1 MKKKTLKNALVKLI
15 VVLLIVLVSLISFLG
30 IHKRNL
36 NTWKSILPDYQ
47 FSKDLSEIRTFEFSV
62 DTSTKDKSS
71 DENAT
76 GNTTENATENTTN
89 TVAEGTTETTETT
102 DNTTDENATNTT
114 NTTAEQVPVNDP
126 TVLTKENYVKTKKI
140 VEKRL
145 KDFGIPDAE
154 VTVNEKNGKI
164 SVSVPYEG
172 TTDYSAA
179 LASQKG
185 KIEIVDS
192 ETKEVLMDR
201 SMIKKAAAYYQQA
214 NNNKDSAT
222 TTDDKTSY
230 NLGVKLTF
238 TSEGQKKL
246 NELSKTYI
254 ETTNENGEA
263 SQKTI
268 TVQIDGEDKYITY
281 FTPDGEYTELAVPL
295 YRNVS
300 TDDMETFNSNY
311 KDCFVTQ
318 TVLNNDEFPITYK
331 LTSGSFIESGLG
343 ENFVKGLSIAGIVIL
358 AIVIVLTIIKNKKD
372 GFFASIIEIGY
383 IAILLLIIRAASV
396 SLTLSGILTIAV
408 MSIIN
413 YFLLLTFM
421 KTEKAIDKLE
431 KFGNFVLTIIPFI
444 ITIVVFA
451 LGKEVNT
458 QSIGSVGIW
467 GTFGLIYTLIAAI
480 FLIDGKKAKKNG
492 VE

>member
-47 FSKDLSEIRTFEFSV
+47 FSKELSEIRTFEFSV
-62 DTSTKDKSS
+62 DTSTTDKSS
-71 DENAT
+71 DENT
-76 GNTTENATENTTN
+76 TDNTTENTTENATN
-89 TVAEGTTETTETT
+89 TVAEGTTETTDNTA
-102 DNTTDENATNTT
+102 NTTDENTTNTT
-114 NTTAEQVPVNDP
+114 NTTTEQVPVNDP
-126 TVLTKENYVKTKKI
+126 SVLTKENYLKTKKI
-140 VEKRL
+140 VENRL
-145 KDFGIPDAE
+145 KDFGIADAE
-154 VTVNEKNGKI
+154 VTVNENNGKI
-164 SVSVPYEG
+164 AVSVPYEG

-179 LASQKG
+179 LASQRG
-185 KIEIVDS
+185 KIEIIDS

-201 SMIKKAAAYYQQA
+201 SMIKKASAYYQQA
-214 NNNKDSAT
+214 NNDTST
-222 TTDDKTSY
+222 TTDTTATY

-254 ETTNENGEA
+254 ETTDENGEA

-281 FTPDGEYTELAVPL
+281 FTPDGEYTELAIPL
-295 YRNVS
+295 YRSVS
-300 TDDMETFNSNY
+300 TDDMDTFNSNY

-318 TVLNNDEFPITYK
+318 TILNNDEFPITYK
-331 LTSGSFIESGLG
+331 LTSGSFVESDLG

-358 AIVIVLTIIKNKKD
+358 AIVIVLTIVKNKKD

-383 IAILLLIIRAASV
+383 VAILLLIIRAASV
-396 SLTLSGILTIAV
+396 SLTLSGILTIAL

-451 LGKEVNT
+451 LGKEINT

-467 GTFGLIYTLIAAI
+467 GIFGLIYTLIAAI

>member
-1 MKKKTLKNALVKLI
+1 MKKKTLKNALAKLI

-47 FSKDLSEIRTFEFSV
+47 FSKELSEIRTFEFSV

-71 DENAT
+71 DENTAENTT
-76 GNTTENATENTTN
+76 GNTTENATN
-89 TVAEGTTETTETT
+89 TVAEGTTENT
-102 DNTTDENATNTT
+102 DNTANTTNANST

-126 TVLTKENYVKTKKI
+126 TVLTKENYLKTKEI
-140 VEKRL
+140 VENRL
-145 KDFGIPDAE
+145 KDFGIADAE
-154 VTVNEKNGKI
+154 VTVNENNGKLA
-164 SVSVPYEG
+164 VSVPYEG

-185 KIEIVDS
+185 KIEIIDS

-201 SMIKKAAAYYQQA
+201 SMIKKASAYYQQA
-214 NNNKDSAT
+214 NNNDSAT
-222 TTDDKTSY
+222 ATTDDTVSY

-254 ETTNENGEA
+254 ETTDENGET

-281 FTPDGEYTELAVPL
+281 FTPDGEYTELAIPL
-295 YRNVS
+295 YRSVS
-300 TDDMETFNSNY
+300 TDDMDTFNSDY

-318 TVLNNDEFPITYK
+318 TILNNDEFPITYK
-331 LTSGSFIESGLG
+331 LTSGSFIESDLG

-358 AIVIVLTIIKNKKD
+358 AIVIVLTIVKNKKD

-396 SLTLSGILTIAV
+396 SLTLSGILTIAI

-431 KFGNFVLTIIPFI
+431 KFGNFILTIIPFI

-451 LGKEVNT
+451 LGKEINT

-467 GTFGLIYTLIAAI
+467 GIFGLIYTLIAAI

>member
-1 MKKKTLKNALVKLI
+1 MKKKTLKNALAKLI

-47 FSKDLSEIRTFEFSV
+47 FSKELSEIRTFEFSV
-62 DTSTKDKSS
+62 DTSTTEKSS
-71 DENAT
+71 DEN
-76 GNTTENATENTTN
+76 TTDTTDTAN
-89 TVAEGTTETTETT
+89 TVAEGTTEDTA
-102 DNTTDENATNTT
+102 NTTDENTT
-114 NTTAEQVPVNDP
+114 NTTTEQVPVNDP
-126 TVLTKENYVKTKKI
+126 SILTKENYLKTKKI
-140 VEKRL
+140 VENRL
-145 KDFGIPDAE
+145 KDFGIADAE
-154 VTVNEKNGKI
+154 VTVNENNGKLA
-164 SVSVPYEG
+164 VSVPYEG

-185 KIEIVDS
+185 KIEIIDS
-192 ETKEVLMDR
+192 DTKEVLMDR
-201 SMIKKAAAYYQQA
+201 SMIKKASAYYQQA
-214 NNNKDSAT
+214 NSSDT
-222 TTDDKTSY
+222 TVTTDDTVSY

-254 ETTNENGEA
+254 ETTDENGET

-281 FTPDGEYTELAVPL
+281 FTPDGEYTELAIPL
-295 YRNVS
+295 YRSVS
-300 TDDMETFNSNY
+300 TDDMDTFNSDY
-311 KDCFVTQ
+311 RDCFVTQ
-318 TVLNNDEFPITYK
+318 TILNNDEFPITYK
-331 LTSGSFIESGLG
+331 LTSGSFIESDLG
-343 ENFVKGLSIAGIVIL
+343 ENFVKGLSIAGIVVL
-358 AIVIVLTIIKNKKD
+358 AIVIVLTIVKNKKD

-396 SLTLSGILTIAV
+396 SLTLSGILTIAIMAIV
-408 MSIIN
+408 N

-431 KFGNFVLTIIPFI
+431 KFGNFILTIIPFI

-467 GTFGLIYTLIAAI
+467 GIFGLIYTLIAAI

>member
-1 MKKKTLKNALVKLI
+1 MKKKTLKNALAKLI

-47 FSKDLSEIRTFEFSV
+47 FSKELSEIRTFEFSV

-71 DENAT
+71 DENTAENTT
-76 GNTTENATENTTN
+76 GNTTENATN
-89 TVAEGTTETTETT
+89 TVAEGTTENT
-102 DNTTDENATNTT
+102 DNTANTTDTNST
-114 NTTAEQVPVNDP
+114 NTTAEQVPVNDSA
-126 TVLTKENYVKTKKI
+126 VLTKENYLKTKEI
-140 VEKRL
+140 VENRL
-145 KDFGIPDAE
+145 KDFGIADAE
-154 VTVNEKNGKI
+154 VTVNENNGKLA
-164 SVSVPYEG
+164 VSVPYEG

-185 KIEIVDS
+185 KIEIIDS

-201 SMIKKAAAYYQQA
+201 SMIKKASAYYQQA
-214 NNNKDSAT
+214 NNNDSAT
-222 TTDDKTSY
+222 ATTDDTVSY

-254 ETTNENGEA
+254 ETTDENGET

-281 FTPDGEYTELAVPL
+281 FTPDGEYTELAIPL
-295 YRNVS
+295 YRSVS
-300 TDDMETFNSNY
+300 TDDMDTFNSDY

-318 TVLNNDEFPITYK
+318 TILNNDEFPITYK
-331 LTSGSFIESGLG
+331 LTSGSFIESDLG

-358 AIVIVLTIIKNKKD
+358 AIVIVLTIVKNKKD

-396 SLTLSGILTIAV
+396 SLTLSGILTIAI

-431 KFGNFVLTIIPFI
+431 KFGNFILTIIPFI

-451 LGKEVNT
+451 LGKEINT

-467 GTFGLIYTLIAAI
+467 GIFGLIYTLIAAI

>member
-15 VVLLIVLVSLISFLG
+15 VILLIVLVSLISFLG

-36 NTWKSILPDYQ
+36 NKWESILPDYK
-47 FSKDLSEIRTFEFSV
+47 FGKELSEIRTFEFSV
-62 DTSTKDKSS
+62 DTSTTDKSS
-71 DENAT
+71 DK
-76 GNTTENATENTTN
+76 NTTENTTENTTN
-89 TVAEGTTETTETT
+89 TVAEGTTDTTN
-102 DNTTDENATNTT
+102 NTTNATNENTT
-114 NTTAEQVPVNDP
+114 NSTTEQVPVNDP
-126 TVLTKENYVKTKKI
+126 AVLTKENYLKTKKI
-140 VEKRL
+140 LEKRL
-145 KDFGIPDAE
+145 KDFGIADAE

-164 SVSVPYEG
+164 TVSVPYEG

-185 KIEIVDS
+185 KIEIIDS
-192 ETKEVLMDR
+192 DTKEVLIDR
-201 SMIKKAAAYYQQA
+201 SMIKKASAYYQQA
-214 NNNKDSAT
+214 NNNDST
-222 TTDDKTSY
+222 TVDTTASY

-254 ETTNENGEA
+254 ETTDENGET
-263 SQKTI
+263 SQKTV
-268 TVQIDGEDKYITY
+268 TVQIDGEDKYVTY
-281 FTPDGEYTELAVPL
+281 FTPDGEYTEIAVPL
-295 YRNVS
+295 YRSVS
-300 TDDMETFNSNY
+300 TDDMEKFNSNY

-318 TVLNNDEFPITYK
+318 AILNNDEFPITYK
-331 LTSGSFIESGLG
+331 LTSGSFIESESG
-343 ENFVKGLSIAGIVIL
+343 ENFVKGLTIVGVVVL
-358 AIVIVLTIIKNKKD
+358 AVVIILTIVKNKKD

-396 SLTLSGILTIAV
+396 SLTLSGILTIAI
-408 MSIIN
+408 MSIVN

-431 KFGNFVLTIIPFI
+431 KFGNFILTIIPFI

-467 GTFGLIYTLIAAI
+467 GIFGLIYTLIAAI

>member
-1 MKKKTLKNALVKLI
+1 MKKKTLKNALAKLI

-47 FSKDLSEIRTFEFSV
+47 FSKELSEIRTFEFSV

-71 DENAT
+71 DENTAENTT
-76 GNTTENATENTTN
+76 GNTTENATN
-89 TVAEGTTETTETT
+89 TVAEGTTENT
-102 DNTTDENATNTT
+102 DNTANTTDTNST

-126 TVLTKENYVKTKKI
+126 AVLTKENYLKTKKI
-140 VEKRL
+140 VENRL
-145 KDFGIPDAE
+145 KDFGIADAE
-154 VTVNEKNGKI
+154 VTVNENNGKLA
-164 SVSVPYEG
+164 VSVPYEG

-185 KIEIVDS
+185 KIEIIDS

-201 SMIKKAAAYYQQA
+201 SMIKKASAYYQQA
-214 NNNKDSAT
+214 NNNDSAT
-222 TTDDKTSY
+222 ATTDDTVSY

-254 ETTNENGEA
+254 ETTDENGET

-281 FTPDGEYTELAVPL
+281 FTPDGEYTELAIPL
-295 YRNVS
+295 YRSVS
-300 TDDMETFNSNY
+300 ADDMDTFNSDY

-318 TVLNNDEFPITYK
+318 TILNNDEFPITYK
-331 LTSGSFIESGLG
+331 LTSGSFIESDLG
-343 ENFVKGLSIAGIVIL
+343 ENFVKGLSIAGIVLL
-358 AIVIVLTIIKNKKD
+358 AIVIVLTIVKNKKD
-372 GFFASIIEIGY
+372 GFCASIIEIGY

-396 SLTLSGILTIAV
+396 SLTLSGILTIAIMAIV
-408 MSIIN
+408 N

-431 KFGNFVLTIIPFI
+431 KFGNFILTIIPFI

-467 GTFGLIYTLIAAI
+467 GIFGFIYKLVAAI

>member
-1 MKKKTLKNALVKLI
+1 MKKKTLKNALAKLI

-47 FSKDLSEIRTFEFSV
+47 FSKELSEIRTFEFSV

-71 DENAT
+71 DENTAENTT
-76 GNTTENATENTTN
+76 GNTTENATN
-89 TVAEGTTETTETT
+89 TVAEGTTENT
-102 DNTTDENATNTT
+102 DNTANTTDTNST
-114 NTTAEQVPVNDP
+114 NTTAEQVSVNDP
-126 TVLTKENYVKTKKI
+126 AVLTKENYLKTKKI
-140 VEKRL
+140 VENRL
-145 KDFGIPDAE
+145 KDFGIADAE
-154 VTVNEKNGKI
+154 VTVNENNGKLA
-164 SVSVPYEG
+164 VSVPYEG

-185 KIEIVDS
+185 KIEIIDS

-201 SMIKKAAAYYQQA
+201 SMIKKASAYYQQA
-214 NNNKDSAT
+214 NNNDSAT
-222 TTDDKTSY
+222 ATTDDTVSY

-254 ETTNENGEA
+254 ETTDENGKT

-281 FTPDGEYTELAVPL
+281 FTPDGEYTELAIPL
-295 YRNVS
+295 YRSVS
-300 TDDMETFNSNY
+300 ADDMDTFNSDY

-318 TVLNNDEFPITYK
+318 TILNNDEFPITYK
-331 LTSGSFIESGLG
+331 LTSGSFIESDLG
-343 ENFVKGLSIAGIVIL
+343 ENFVKGLSIAGIVLL
-358 AIVIVLTIIKNKKD
+358 AIVIVLTIVKNKKD
-372 GFFASIIEIGY
+372 GFYASIIEIGY

-396 SLTLSGILTIAV
+396 SLTLSGILTIAIMAIV
-408 MSIIN
+408 N

-431 KFGNFVLTIIPFI
+431 KFGNFILTIIPFI

-467 GTFGLIYTLIAAI
+467 GIFGFIYTLVAAI

>member
-1 MKKKTLKNALVKLI
+1 MKKKTLKNALAKLI

-36 NTWKSILPDYQ
+36 NTWKSILPYYQ
-47 FSKDLSEIRTFEFSV
+47 FSKELSEIRTFEFSV

-71 DENAT
+71 DENTAENTT
-76 GNTTENATENTTN
+76 GNTTENATN
-89 TVAEGTTETTETT
+89 TVAEGTTENT
-102 DNTTDENATNTT
+102 DNTANTTDTNST

-126 TVLTKENYVKTKKI
+126 AVLTKENYLKTKKI
-140 VEKRL
+140 VENRL
-145 KDFGIPDAE
+145 KDFGIADAE
-154 VTVNEKNGKI
+154 VTVNENNGKLA
-164 SVSVPYEG
+164 VSVPYEG

-185 KIEIVDS
+185 KIEIIDS
-192 ETKEVLMDR
+192 ETKEVLMGR
-201 SMIKKAAAYYQQA
+201 SMIKKASAYYQQA
-214 NNNKDSAT
+214 NNNDSAT
-222 TTDDKTSY
+222 ATTDDTVSY

-254 ETTNENGEA
+254 ETTDENGET

-281 FTPDGEYTELAVPL
+281 FTPDGEYTELAIPL
-295 YRNVS
+295 YRSVS
-300 TDDMETFNSNY
+300 ADDMDTFNSDY

-318 TVLNNDEFPITYK
+318 TILNNDEFPITYK
-331 LTSGSFIESGLG
+331 LTSGSFIESDLG
-343 ENFVKGLSIAGIVIL
+343 ENFVKGLSIAGIVLL
-358 AIVIVLTIIKNKKD
+358 AIVIVLTIVKNKKD
-372 GFFASIIEIGY
+372 GFCASIIEIGY

-396 SLTLSGILTIAV
+396 SLTLSGILTIAIMAIV
-408 MSIIN
+408 N

-431 KFGNFVLTIIPFI
+431 KFGNFILTIIPFI

-467 GTFGLIYTLIAAI
+467 GIFGFIYTLVAAI

>member
-1 MKKKTLKNALVKLI
+1 MKKKTLKNALAKLI

-47 FSKDLSEIRTFEFSV
+47 FSKELSEIRTFEFSV

-71 DENAT
+71 DENTAENTT
-76 GNTTENATENTTN
+76 GNTTENATN
-89 TVAEGTTETTETT
+89 TVAEGTTENT
-102 DNTTDENATNTT
+102 DNTANTTDTNST

-126 TVLTKENYVKTKKI
+126 AVLTKENYLKTKKI
-140 VEKRL
+140 VENRL
-145 KDFGIPDAE
+145 KDFGIADAE
-154 VTVNEKNGKI
+154 VTVNENNGKLA
-164 SVSVPYEG
+164 VSVPYEG

-185 KIEIVDS
+185 KIEIIDS
-192 ETKEVLMDR
+192 ETKEVLMGR
-201 SMIKKAAAYYQQA
+201 SMIKKASAYYQQA
-214 NNNKDSAT
+214 NNNDSAT
-222 TTDDKTSY
+222 ATTDDTVSY

-254 ETTNENGEA
+254 ETTDENGET

-281 FTPDGEYTELAVPL
+281 FTPDGEYTELAIPL
-295 YRNVS
+295 YRSVS
-300 TDDMETFNSNY
+300 ADDMDTFNSDY

-318 TVLNNDEFPITYK
+318 TILNNDEFPITYK
-331 LTSGSFIESGLG
+331 LTSGSFIESDLG
-343 ENFVKGLSIAGIVIL
+343 ENFVKGLSIAGIVLL
-358 AIVIVLTIIKNKKD
+358 AIVIVLTIVKNKKD
-372 GFFASIIEIGY
+372 GFYASIIEIGY

-396 SLTLSGILTIAV
+396 SLTLSGILTIAIMAIV
-408 MSIIN
+408 N

-431 KFGNFVLTIIPFI
+431 KFGNFILTIIPFI

-467 GTFGLIYTLIAAI
+467 GIFGFIYTLVAAI

>member
-1 MKKKTLKNALVKLI
+1 MKKKTLKNALAKLI

-47 FSKDLSEIRTFEFSV
+47 FSKELSEIRTFEFSV

-71 DENAT
+71 DKNTAENTT
-76 GNTTENATENTTN
+76 GNTTENATN
-89 TVAEGTTETTETT
+89 TVAEGTTENT
-102 DNTTDENATNTT
+102 DNTANTTDANST

-126 TVLTKENYVKTKKI
+126 AVLTKENYLKTKEI
-140 VEKRL
+140 VENRL
-145 KDFGIPDAE
+145 KDFGIADAE
-154 VTVNEKNGKI
+154 VTVNENNGKLA
-164 SVSVPYEG
+164 VSVPYEG

-185 KIEIVDS
+185 KIEIIDS

-201 SMIKKAAAYYQQA
+201 SMIKKASAYYQQA
-214 NNNKDSAT
+214 NNNDSAT
-222 TTDDKTSY
+222 ATTNDTVSY

-254 ETTNENGEA
+254 ETTDENGET

-281 FTPDGEYTELAVPL
+281 FTPDGEYTELAIPL
-295 YRNVS
+295 YRSVS
-300 TDDMETFNSNY
+300 TDDMDTFNSDY

-318 TVLNNDEFPITYK
+318 TILNNDEFPITYK
-331 LTSGSFIESGLG
+331 LTSGSFIESDLG

-358 AIVIVLTIIKNKKD
+358 AIVIVLTIVKNKKD

-396 SLTLSGILTIAV
+396 SLTLSGILTIAI

-431 KFGNFVLTIIPFI
+431 KFGNFILTIIPFI

-451 LGKEVNT
+451 LGKEINT

-467 GTFGLIYTLIAAI
+467 GIFGLIYTLIAAI

>member
-1 MKKKTLKNALVKLI
+1 MKKKTLKNALAKLI

-47 FSKDLSEIRTFEFSV
+47 FSKELSEIRTFEFSV

-71 DENAT
+71 DENTAENTT
-76 GNTTENATENTTN
+76 GNTTENATN
-89 TVAEGTTETTETT
+89 TVAEGTTENT
-102 DNTTDENATNTT
+102 DNTANTTDTNST

-126 TVLTKENYVKTKKI
+126 AVLTKENYLKTKKI
-140 VEKRL
+140 VENRL
-145 KDFGIPDAE
+145 KDFGIADAE
-154 VTVNEKNGKI
+154 VTVNENNGKLA
-164 SVSVPYEG
+164 VSVPYEG

-185 KIEIVDS
+185 KIEIIDS
-192 ETKEVLMDR
+192 ETKEVLMGR
-201 SMIKKAAAYYQQA
+201 SMIKKASAYYQQA
-214 NNNKDSAT
+214 NNNDSAT
-222 TTDDKTSY
+222 ATTDDTVSY

-254 ETTNENGEA
+254 ETTDENGET

-281 FTPDGEYTELAVPL
+281 FTPDGEYTELAIPL
-295 YRNVS
+295 YRSVS
-300 TDDMETFNSNY
+300 ADDMDTFNSDY

-318 TVLNNDEFPITYK
+318 TILNNDEFPITYK
-331 LTSGSFIESGLG
+331 LTSGSFIESDLG
-343 ENFVKGLSIAGIVIL
+343 ENFVKGLSIAGIVLL
-358 AIVIVLTIIKNKKD
+358 AIVIVLTIVKNKKD
-372 GFFASIIEIGY
+372 GFCASIIEIGY

-396 SLTLSGILTIAV
+396 SLTLSGILTIAIMAIV
-408 MSIIN
+408 N

-431 KFGNFVLTIIPFI
+431 KFGNFILTIIPFI

-467 GTFGLIYTLIAAI
+467 GIFGLIYTLIAAI

>member
-1 MKKKTLKNALVKLI
+1 MKKKTLKNALAKLI

-47 FSKDLSEIRTFEFSV
+47 FSKELSEIRTFEFSV

-71 DENAT
+71 DENTAENTT
-76 GNTTENATENTTN
+76 GNTTENATN
-89 TVAEGTTETTETT
+89 TVAEGTTENT
-102 DNTTDENATNTT
+102 DNTANTTDANST

-126 TVLTKENYVKTKKI
+126 AVLTKENYLKTKEI
-140 VEKRL
+140 VENRL
-145 KDFGIPDAE
+145 KDFGIADAE
-154 VTVNEKNGKI
+154 VTVNENNGKLA
-164 SVSVPYEG
+164 VSVPYEG

-185 KIEIVDS
+185 KIEIIDS

-201 SMIKKAAAYYQQA
+201 SMIKKASAYYQQA
-214 NNNKDSAT
+214 NNNDSAT
-222 TTDDKTSY
+222 ATTNDTVSY

-254 ETTNENGEA
+254 ETTDENGET

-281 FTPDGEYTELAVPL
+281 FTPDGEYTELAIPL
-295 YRNVS
+295 YRSVS
-300 TDDMETFNSNY
+300 TDDMDTFNSDY

-318 TVLNNDEFPITYK
+318 TILNNDEFPITYK
-331 LTSGSFIESGLG
+331 LTSGSFIESDLG

-358 AIVIVLTIIKNKKD
+358 AIVIVLTIVKNKKD

-396 SLTLSGILTIAV
+396 SLTLSGILTIAI

-431 KFGNFVLTIIPFI
+431 KFGNFILTIIPFI

-451 LGKEVNT
+451 LGKEINT

-467 GTFGLIYTLIAAI
+467 GIFGLIYTLIAAI
-480 FLIDGKKAKKNG
+480 LLIDGKKAKKNG

>member
-36 NTWKSILPDYQ
+36 NTWKSILPDYE
-47 FSKDLSEIRTFEFSV
+47 FSKELSEIRTFEFSV
-62 DTSTKDKSS
+62 DTSTEDKSS
-71 DENAT
+71 DENT
-76 GNTTENATENTTN
+76 TNTTDTAN
-89 TVAEGTTETTETT
+89 TVAEGTTESST
-102 DNTTDENATNTT
+102 NTTDENTT
-114 NTTAEQVPVNDP
+114 NTTKEQVPVNDP
-126 TVLTKENYVKTKKI
+126 AVLTKENYLKTKKI

-145 KDFGIPDAE
+145 KDFGIADAE

-164 SVSVPYEG
+164 AVSVPYEG

-179 LASQKG
+179 LASQRG

-201 SMIKKAAAYYQQA
+201 SMIKKAAAYYRQA
-214 NNNKDSAT
+214 NNSSDST
-222 TTDDKTSY
+222 TADNTDSY
-230 NLGVKLTF
+230 DLGVKLTF
-238 TSEGQKKL
+238 TSEGQKKF

-254 ETTNENGEA
+254 ETTDENGES

-268 TVQIDGEDKYITY
+268 TVQIDGEDKFITY
-281 FTPDGEYTELAVPL
+281 FTPDGEYTELAIPL
-295 YRNVS
+295 YRSVS
-300 TDDMETFNSNY
+300 TDDMDTFNSDY

-318 TVLNNDEFPITYK
+318 TILNGDEFPITYK
-331 LTSGSFIESGLG
+331 LTSGSFIESDLG
-343 ENFVKGLSIAGIVIL
+343 DNFIKGLSIVGIVVL
-358 AIVIVLTIIKNKKD
+358 AIVIILTIIKNKKD

-396 SLTLSGILTIAV
+396 SLTLSGILTIAI

>member
-1 MKKKTLKNALVKLI
+1 MKKKTLKNALAKLI

-47 FSKDLSEIRTFEFSV
+47 FSKELSEIRTFEFSV

-71 DENAT
+71 DENTAENTT
-76 GNTTENATENTTN
+76 GNTTENATN
-89 TVAEGTTETTETT
+89 TVAEGTTENT
-102 DNTTDENATNTT
+102 DNTANTTDTNST

-126 TVLTKENYVKTKKI
+126 TVLTKENYLKTKEI
-140 VEKRL
+140 VENRL
-145 KDFGIPDAE
+145 KDFGIADAE
-154 VTVNEKNGKI
+154 VTVNENNGKLA
-164 SVSVPYEG
+164 VSVPYEG

-185 KIEIVDS
+185 KIEIIDS

-201 SMIKKAAAYYQQA
+201 SMIKKASAYYQQA
-214 NNNKDSAT
+214 NNNDSAT
-222 TTDDKTSY
+222 ATTDDTVSY

-254 ETTNENGEA
+254 ETTDENGET

-281 FTPDGEYTELAVPL
+281 FTPDGEYTELAIPL
-295 YRNVS
+295 YRSVS
-300 TDDMETFNSNY
+300 TDDMDTFNSDY

-318 TVLNNDEFPITYK
+318 TILNNDEFPITYK
-331 LTSGSFIESGLG
+331 LTSGSFIESDLG

-358 AIVIVLTIIKNKKD
+358 AIVIVLTIVKNKKD

-396 SLTLSGILTIAV
+396 SLTLSGILTIAI

-431 KFGNFVLTIIPFI
+431 KFGNFILTIIPFI

-451 LGKEVNT
+451 LGKEINT

-467 GTFGLIYTLIAAI
+467 GIFGLIYTLIAAI

>member
-15 VVLLIVLVSLISFLG
+15 VILLIVLVSLISFLG

-36 NTWKSILPDYQ
+36 NKWESILPDYK
-47 FSKDLSEIRTFEFSV
+47 FGKELSEIRTFEFSV
-62 DTSTKDKSS
+62 DTSTTDKSS
-71 DENAT
+71 DEN
-76 GNTTENATENTTN
+76 TTENSTENTTN
-89 TVAEGTTETTETT
+89 TVAEGTANTT
-102 DNTTDENATNTT
+102 DNTTNATNENTT
-114 NTTAEQVPVNDP
+114 NSTTEQVPVNDP
-126 TVLTKENYVKTKKI
+126 AVLTKENYLKTKKI
-140 VEKRL
+140 LEKRL
-145 KDFGIPDAE
+145 KDFGIADAE

-164 SVSVPYEG
+164 AVSVPYEG

-185 KIEIVDS
+185 KIEIIDS
-192 ETKEVLMDR
+192 DTKEVLIDR
-201 SMIKKAAAYYQQA
+201 SMIKKASAYYQQA
-214 NNNKDSAT
+214 NNNDST
-222 TTDDKTSY
+222 TVDTTASY

-254 ETTNENGEA
+254 ETTDENGKT
-263 SQKTI
+263 SQKTV

-281 FTPDGEYTELAVPL
+281 FTPDGEYTEIAVPL
-295 YRNVS
+295 YRSVS
-300 TDDMETFNSNY
+300 TDDMEKFNSNY

-318 TVLNNDEFPITYK
+318 VILNNDEFPITYK
-331 LTSGSFIESGLG
+331 LTSGSFIESESG
-343 ENFVKGLSIAGIVIL
+343 ENFVKGLTIVGVVVL
-358 AIVIVLTIIKNKKD
+358 AVVIILTIVKNKKD

-383 IAILLLIIRAASV
+383 IAILLLIIRVASV
-396 SLTLSGILTIAV
+396 SLTLSGILTIAI
-408 MSIIN
+408 MSIVN

-467 GTFGLIYTLIAAI
+467 GIFGLIYTLIAAI

>member
-1 MKKKTLKNALVKLI
+1 MKKKTLKNALAKLI

-47 FSKDLSEIRTFEFSV
+47 FSKELSEIRTFEFSV

-71 DENAT
+71 DENTAENTT
-76 GNTTENATENTTN
+76 GNTTENATN
-89 TVAEGTTETTETT
+89 TVAEGTTENT
-102 DNTTDENATNTT
+102 DNTANTTDTNST

-126 TVLTKENYVKTKKI
+126 AVLTKENYLKTKKI
-140 VEKRL
+140 VENRL
-145 KDFGIPDAE
+145 KDFGIADAE
-154 VTVNEKNGKI
+154 VTVNENNGKLA
-164 SVSVPYEG
+164 VSVPYEG

-185 KIEIVDS
+185 KIEIIDS

-201 SMIKKAAAYYQQA
+201 SMIKKASAYYQQA
-214 NNNKDSAT
+214 NNNDSAT
-222 TTDDKTSY
+222 ATTDDTVSY

-254 ETTNENGEA
+254 ETTDENGET

-281 FTPDGEYTELAVPL
+281 FTPDGEYTELAIPL
-295 YRNVS
+295 YRSVS
-300 TDDMETFNSNY
+300 ADDMDTFNSDY

-318 TVLNNDEFPITYK
+318 TILNNDEFPITYK
-331 LTSGSFIESGLG
+331 LTSGSFIESDLG
-343 ENFVKGLSIAGIVIL
+343 ENFVKGLSIAGIVLL
-358 AIVIVLTIIKNKKD
+358 AIVIVLTIVKNKKD
-372 GFFASIIEIGY
+372 GFCASIIEIGY

-396 SLTLSGILTIAV
+396 SLTLSGILTIAILAIV
-408 MSIIN
+408 N

-431 KFGNFVLTIIPFI
+431 KFGNFILTIIPFI

-467 GTFGLIYTLIAAI
+467 GIFGFIYTLVAAI

>member
-1 MKKKTLKNALVKLI
+1 MKKKTLKNALAKLI

-47 FSKDLSEIRTFEFSV
+47 FSKELSEIRTFEFSV

-71 DENAT
+71 DENTAENTT
-76 GNTTENATENTTN
+76 GNTTENATN
-89 TVAEGTTETTETT
+89 TVAEGTTENT
-102 DNTTDENATNTT
+102 DNTANTTDTNST

-126 TVLTKENYVKTKKI
+126 AVLTKENYLKTKKI
-140 VEKRL
+140 VENRL
-145 KDFGIPDAE
+145 KDFGIADAE
-154 VTVNEKNGKI
+154 VTVNENNGKLA
-164 SVSVPYEG
+164 VSVPYEG

-185 KIEIVDS
+185 KIEIIDS
-192 ETKEVLMDR
+192 ETKEVLMGR
-201 SMIKKAAAYYQQA
+201 SMIKKASAYYQQA
-214 NNNKDSAT
+214 NNNDSAT
-222 TTDDKTSY
+222 ATTDDTVSY

-254 ETTNENGEA
+254 ETTDENGET

-281 FTPDGEYTELAVPL
+281 FTPDGEYTELAIPL
-295 YRNVS
+295 YRSVS
-300 TDDMETFNSNY
+300 ADDMDTFNSDY

-318 TVLNNDEFPITYK
+318 TILNNDEFPITYK
-331 LTSGSFIESGLG
+331 LTSGSFIESELG
-343 ENFVKGLSIAGIVIL
+343 ENFVKGLSIAGIVLL
-358 AIVIVLTIIKNKKD
+358 AIVIVLTIVKNKKD
-372 GFFASIIEIGY
+372 GFCASIIEIGY

-396 SLTLSGILTIAV
+396 SLTLSGILTIAIMAIV
-408 MSIIN
+408 N

-431 KFGNFVLTIIPFI
+431 KFGNFILTIIPFI

-467 GTFGLIYTLIAAI
+467 GIFGFIYTLVAAI

>member
-1 MKKKTLKNALVKLI
+1 MKKKTLKNALAKLI

-47 FSKDLSEIRTFEFSV
+47 FSKELSEIRTFEFSV

-71 DENAT
+71 DENTAENTT
-76 GNTTENATENTTN
+76 GNTTENATN
-89 TVAEGTTETTETT
+89 TVAEGTTENT
-102 DNTTDENATNTT
+102 DNTANTTDTNSTNTT
-114 NTTAEQVPVNDP
+114 SEQVPVNDP
-126 TVLTKENYVKTKKI
+126 AVLTKENYLKTKKI
-140 VEKRL
+140 VENRL
-145 KDFGIPDAE
+145 KDFGIADAE
-154 VTVNEKNGKI
+154 VTVNENNGKLA
-164 SVSVPYEG
+164 VSVPYEG

-185 KIEIVDS
+185 KIEIIDS

-201 SMIKKAAAYYQQA
+201 SMIKKASAYYQQA
-214 NNNKDSAT
+214 NNNDSAT
-222 TTDDKTSY
+222 ATTDDTVSY

-254 ETTNENGEA
+254 ETTDENGET

-281 FTPDGEYTELAVPL
+281 FTPDGEYTELAIPL
-295 YRNVS
+295 YRSVS
-300 TDDMETFNSNY
+300 ADDMDTFNSDY

-318 TVLNNDEFPITYK
+318 TILNNDEFPITYK
-331 LTSGSFIESGLG
+331 LTSGSFIESDLG
-343 ENFVKGLSIAGIVIL
+343 ENFVKGLSIAGIVLL
-358 AIVIVLTIIKNKKD
+358 AIVIVLTIVKNKKD
-372 GFFASIIEIGY
+372 GFCASIIEIGY

-396 SLTLSGILTIAV
+396 SLTLSGILTIAIMAIV
-408 MSIIN
+408 N

-431 KFGNFVLTIIPFI
+431 KFGNFILTIIPFI

-467 GTFGLIYTLIAAI
+467 GIFGFIYTLVAAI
-480 FLIDGKKAKKNG
+480 FLIDGKIAKKNG

>member
-1 MKKKTLKNALVKLI
+1 MKKKTLKNALAKLI

-47 FSKDLSEIRTFEFSV
+47 FSKELSEIRTFEFSV

-71 DENAT
+71 DENTAENTT
-76 GNTTENATENTTN
+76 GNTTENATN
-89 TVAEGTTETTETT
+89 TVAEGTTENT
-102 DNTTDENATNTT
+102 DNTANTTDANST

-126 TVLTKENYVKTKKI
+126 AVLTKENYLKTKEI
-140 VEKRL
+140 VENRL
-145 KDFGIPDAE
+145 KDFGIADAE
-154 VTVNEKNGKI
+154 VTVNENNGKLA
-164 SVSVPYEG
+164 VSVPYEG

-185 KIEIVDS
+185 KIEIIDS

-201 SMIKKAAAYYQQA
+201 SMIKKASAYYQQA
-214 NNNKDSAT
+214 NNNDSAT
-222 TTDDKTSY
+222 ATTNDTVSY

-254 ETTNENGEA
+254 ETTDENGET

-281 FTPDGEYTELAVPL
+281 FTPDGEYTELAIPL
-295 YRNVS
+295 YRSVS
-300 TDDMETFNSNY
+300 TDDMDTFNSDY

-318 TVLNNDEFPITYK
+318 TILNNDEFPITYK
-331 LTSGSFIESGLG
+331 LTSGSFIESDLG

-358 AIVIVLTIIKNKKD
+358 AIVIVLTIVKNKKD

-396 SLTLSGILTIAV
+396 SLTLSGILTIAI

-431 KFGNFVLTIIPFI
+431 KFGNFILTIIPFI

-451 LGKEVNT
+451 LGKEINT

-467 GTFGLIYTLIAAI
+467 GIFGLIYTLIAAI

>member
-1 MKKKTLKNALVKLI
+1 M
-15 VVLLIVLVSLISFLG
+15 LVSLISFLG

-47 FSKDLSEIRTFEFSV
+47 FSKELSEIRTFEFSV

-71 DENAT
+71 DENTAENTT
-76 GNTTENATENTTN
+76 GNTTENATN
-89 TVAEGTTETTETT
+89 TVAEGTTENT
-102 DNTTDENATNTT
+102 DNTANTTDANST

-126 TVLTKENYVKTKKI
+126 AVLTKENYLKTKEI
-140 VEKRL
+140 VENRL
-145 KDFGIPDAE
+145 KDFGIADAE
-154 VTVNEKNGKI
+154 VTVNENNGKLA
-164 SVSVPYEG
+164 VSVPYEG

-185 KIEIVDS
+185 KIEIIDS

-201 SMIKKAAAYYQQA
+201 SMIKKASAYYQQA
-214 NNNKDSAT
+214 NNNDSAT
-222 TTDDKTSY
+222 ATTNDTVSY

-254 ETTNENGEA
+254 ETTDENGET

-281 FTPDGEYTELAVPL
+281 FTPDGEYTELAIPL
-295 YRNVS
+295 YRSVS
-300 TDDMETFNSNY
+300 TDDMDTFNSDY

-318 TVLNNDEFPITYK
+318 TILNNDEFPITYK
-331 LTSGSFIESGLG
+331 LTSGSFIESDLG

-358 AIVIVLTIIKNKKD
+358 AIVIVLTIVKNKKD

-396 SLTLSGILTIAV
+396 SLTLSGILTIAI

-431 KFGNFVLTIIPFI
+431 KFGNFILTIIPFI

-451 LGKEVNT
+451 LGKEINT

-467 GTFGLIYTLIAAI
+467 GIFGLIYTLIAAI